1 MTLQPCP
8 HCGKTETD
16 KDELTEEAAVIASRW
31 SAGKACFAQCNYC
44 GLSGPLEDTA
54 ALAIAAWNSLPR
66 KAATADDII
75 ADIESRGLGW
85 SLENTGPLIEAR
97 VWDWPNVIG
106 RYRPHTVEPLAKML
120 AAACYDVSWTKYPVK
135 P

>member
-44 GLSGPLEDTA
+44 GLSGPIEDTVP
-54 ALAIAAWNSLPR
+54 LAIAAWNSLPR
-66 KAATADDII
+66 KAVTADDII
-75 ADIESRGLGW
+75 ADLDQAI
-85 SLENTGPLIEAR
+85 
-97 VWDWPNVIG
+97 
-106 RYRPHTVEPLAKML
+106 
-120 AAACYDVSWTKYPVK
+120 AAALA
-135 P
+135 

>member
-44 GLSGPLEDTA
+44 GLSGPIEDTVP
-54 ALAIAAWNSLPR
+54 LAIAAWNSLPR
-66 KAATADDII
+66 KAVTADDI
-75 ADIESRGLGW
+75 SRL
-85 SLENTGPLIEAR
+85 LMR
-97 VWDWPNVIG
+97 G
-106 RYRPHTVEPLAKML
+106 RGDAVERRCRL
-120 AAACYDVSWTKYPVK
+120 K
-135 P
+135 PGF